1 MEIYHTEKNYPMVLE
16 GENAITY
23 GIIISFM
30 KAKKNV
36 VVVYRKLA
44 LNEIRS
50 TSIIKTSNENSV
62 VNVKAEFLCPDYL
75 YMGIQSKKLFFFQQG
90 GVRRPMDLI
99 GSISLYCKGLNW
111 KGSYQK
117 QDFALRISEGKKRMA
132 TEAYNYITRNIFCIR
147 KKEHIFAYFST

>member
-1 MEIYHTEKNYPMVLE
+1 
-16 GENAITY
+16 
-23 GIIISFM
+23 M

-36 VVVYRKLA
+36 VVVYRQLS
-44 LNEIRS
+44 LNTTR
-50 TSIIKTSNENSV
+50 SIISIRKSNENSAG
-62 VNVKAEFLCPDYL
+62 NVKAEFRCPDYL
-75 YMGIQSKKLFFFQQG
+75 YMGIQSKKLFFLQQG
-90 GVRRPMDLI
+90 CVRRPIDLI

-147 KKEHIFAYFST
+147 KKEHIFAYFSTWSWKVIFTSLCLYHCVCFCCTYF